1 MGEWDSARPSNL
13 SCWHAEHLP
22 CRSGSSQVRL
32 RGTGG
37 CQSLRPGSADAPTSL
52 SSLCQQ
58 HTILYLCDNDK
69 RLLEWAVAG
78 PQHTEH
84 CVLSTC
90 SQSTGIC
97 CLLADG
103 KPIRRGQGLTSWA
116 TECPM
121 ASPWLSQA
129 WRQHLGPAQ
138 VSTRSSQQLGCR
150 QRQMVVWQTWR
161 GTQRCCSSRAR
172 PQQVGSCRLGV
183 ALY

>member
-1 MGEWDSARPSNL
+1 MWDSARPSNL

-22 CRSGSSQVRL
+22 CRSQVRL
-32 RGTGG
+32 RGQGRSVFRAWLCG
-37 CQSLRPGSADAPTSL
+37 CSIIAQLPVPAAY
-52 SSLCQQ
+52 
-58 HTILYLCDNDK
+58 HTILCDNDK
-69 RLLEWAVAG
+69 WLLEWAIAG

-90 SQSTGIC
+90 SQSTGTC

-103 KPIRRGQGLTSWA
+103 QPIRRGQGLTSWA
-116 TECPM
+116 TERPM

-138 VSTRSSQQLGCR
+138 VSMRSPQQLGCQ
-150 QRQMVVWQTWR
+150 QREMVVWQTWH
-161 GTQRCCSSRAR
+161 GTQQCCSSRAR